1 MTFRVRSKARPST
14 AKSKA
19 LVGFARRFLDL
30 SGGYWSGKD
39 RWGVRLLAILLGL
52 LTMGGVVVP
61 ILLNLWSERFFDA
74 LEQRSMDRFMVMIA
88 AVFGIIAFNIANTL
102 GHLWVKRQLQLG
114 WRQWLTAK
122 ILDGWLARGRQH
134 QITYLDGDHDN
145 PDGRI
150 AEDIRIATEYAID
163 LALSFSYCVL
173 LLVSFTSILWHL
185 SGTVTID
192 LGTTTIAVPGH
203 LLYIALAYAAMGTT
217 IALIMGRP
225 LVRAANRRQG
235 YEADFRFGL
244 AEVRENAQPIALLH
258 GESGER
264 NRLSALFAGV
274 RQGWHIQTQALS
286 NMMIFSAS
294 YSVLT
299 TAFPILVTAPRYIS
313 GAITLG
319 VLMQTAQAFQQTVQA
334 LSWPIDNLARAA
346 EWKASVERV
355 LGLRDALDQLDRE
368 IGGEGTA
375 RIVVDRN
382 DQEHTLTFTDVT
394 ITEPDGEV
402 VVRPFSIEI
411 APGERVLITGDPLAA
426 IRLFRALARVWPWG
440 SGRIALPAHTRVFF
454 MPERP
459 YLPRAT
465 LRTVLAYP
473 AEAAAVSDVKA
484 VAALNRVGLN
494 HLISQLDEVTAWHEA
509 LAVTEKQRLNFA
521 RLLVRRPDWI
531 FMENTTDALDPVSEE
546 AMLHLL
552 DEELP
557 KATVMSIGN
566 HDALERH
573 HHRKLILERTNGA
586 VEVLEGTCQRYGAF
600 SDPPV

>member
-1 MTFRVRSKARPST
+1 MITRIPSR
-14 AKSKA
+14 AKSKVI
-19 LVGFARRFLDL
+19 VGFVRRFIDL

-39 RWGVRLLAILLGL
+39 RWGVRLLAVLLGI
-52 LTMGGVVVP
+52 LTMGMVVVP

-74 LEQRSMDRFMVMIA
+74 LEQRSMDQFMVMIA
-88 AVFGIIAFNIANTL
+88 AVFGIIAFNVAITL

-122 ILDGWLARGRQH
+122 VLDGWLTRGRQH
-134 QITYLDGDHDN
+134 QITYMEGDHDN

-150 AEDIRIATEYAID
+150 AEDIRIATEYAIE
-163 LALSFSYCVL
+163 LAMSFSYCVL

-185 SGTVTID
+185 SGTLELD
-192 LGTTTIAVPGH
+192 LGVMSIAVPGY
-203 LLYIALAYAAMGTT
+203 LLYIALAYAALGTT
-217 IALIMGRP
+217 IALLIGRP
-225 LVRAANRRQG
+225 LVKAANRRQG

-264 NRLSALFAGV
+264 NRLTGLFAGV
-274 RQGWHIQTQALS
+274 RHGWHIQTHALA

-299 TAFPILVTAPRYIS
+299 TAFPILVTAPRYIT

-355 LGLRDALDQLDRE
+355 LGLHGALEQLDQE

-375 RIVVDRN
+375 RIVVDRTDN
-382 DQEHTLTFTDVT
+382 AHTLTFTDVA

-402 VVRPFSIEI
+402 VVKPFTAEI
-411 APGERVLITGDPLAA
+411 VPGERVLITGDPLAA

-459 YLPRAT
+459 YLPRT
-465 LRTVLAYP
+465 SLRAVLAYP
-473 AEAAAVSDVKA
+473 VGADTVGDIKA
-484 VAALNRVGLN
+484 VTALNRVGLN
-494 HLISQLDEVTAWHEA
+494 HLIPQLDEVAPWNEA

-531 FMENTTDALDPVSEE
+531 FMENATDALDPAGEE

-557 KATVMSIGN
+557 RATLMSIGN
-566 HDALERH
+566 HEALERH
-573 HHRKLILERTNGA
+573 HHRKLTLERVNGA
-586 VEVLEGTCQRYGAF
+586 VRVVEGTCQRYGAAF
-600 SDPPV
+600 SDPAV

>member
-1 MTFRVRSKARPST
+1 MIGRIPSRV
-14 AKSKA
+14 KSKA
-19 LVGFARRFLDL
+19 VIGFAQRFLDL
-30 SGGYWSGKD
+30 AGGYWSDQD
-39 RWGVRLLAILLGL
+39 RWGVRLLAVLLGI
-52 LTMGGVVVP
+52 LTMGMVVVP
-61 ILLNLWSERFFDA
+61 ILLNLWSKRFFNA
-74 LEQRSMDRFMVMIA
+74 LEQRSMDQFMVMIA

-122 ILDGWLARGRQH
+122 ILDGWLTRGRQH
-134 QITYLDGDHDN
+134 QITYMDGDHDN

-150 AEDIRIATEYAID
+150 AEDIRIATEYAIE

-173 LLVSFTSILWHL
+173 LLLSFTSILWTL
-185 SGTVTID
+185 SGTLELDIGVAVIP
-192 LGTTTIAVPGH
+192 VPGY
-203 LLYIALAYAAMGTT
+203 LLYIALAYAALGTS

-225 LVRAANRRQG
+225 LVKAANRRQG

-244 AEVRENAQPIALLH
+244 AEVRENAQSIALLH

-264 NRLSALFAGV
+264 GRLTGLFAGV
-274 RQGWHIQTQALS
+274 RQGWHIQTHALA
-286 NMMIFSAS
+286 NMMMFSAS

-355 LGLRDALDQLDRE
+355 LGLHDALDQLDRE
-368 IGGEGTA
+368 IGGEGTE
-375 RIVVDRN
+375 RIVVERTD
-382 DQEHTLTFTDVT
+382 DAHSLTFTGVS
-394 ITEPDGEV
+394 ITEPGGDLV
-402 VVRPFSIEI
+402 LKPFTTEI
-411 APGERVLITGDPLAA
+411 LPGQRVLITGDQPAA
-426 IRLFRALARVWPWG
+426 IRLFRVLARVWPWG
-440 SGRIALPAHTRVFF
+440 GGRIALPAHTRVFF

-459 YLPRAT
+459 YLPRAS
-465 LRTVLAYP
+465 LRAILAYP
-473 AEAAAVSDVKA
+473 VEGVTVSDIKA

-494 HLISQLDEVTAWHEA
+494 HLIPQLDAVEAWNEA

-521 RLLVRRPDWI
+521 RLLVRRPDWV
-531 FMENTTDALDPVSEE
+531 FMENTTDALDPASEE
-546 AMLHLL
+546 AMLRLL

-557 KATVMSIGN
+557 HATVLSIGD
-566 HDALERH
+566 HEALERH
-573 HHRKLILERTNGA
+573 HHRKLILERVNGA
-586 VEVLEGTCQRYGAF
+586 VRVVEGTCRCYDHAEF
-600 SDPPV
+600 TDPAV